1 MENEDRILDS
11 ECHYFPL
18 LMVSCPSLTRIYFFI
33 YLFTF
38 IYLLG
43 IHRVNPESLKLMLN
57 KIKWLLVPFPLTI
70 LRLLHLLKLL
80 PFFFLLFLSIRSSMK
95 QIRKKDSVLSMESG
109 IYKGTKRNV

>member
-18 LMVSCPSLTRIYFFI
+18 LMVICPSLSRIYLFI

-43 IHRVNPESLKLMLN
+43 IHRVNPESLKLLLN
-57 KIKWLLVPFPLTI
+57 KKKVAAGALPAYNITFASPIKITA
-70 LRLLHLLKLL
+70 
-80 PFFFLLFLSIRSSMK
+80 FFFFYFFFPFGR
-95 QIRKKDSVLSMESG
+95 V
-109 IYKGTKRNV
+109 